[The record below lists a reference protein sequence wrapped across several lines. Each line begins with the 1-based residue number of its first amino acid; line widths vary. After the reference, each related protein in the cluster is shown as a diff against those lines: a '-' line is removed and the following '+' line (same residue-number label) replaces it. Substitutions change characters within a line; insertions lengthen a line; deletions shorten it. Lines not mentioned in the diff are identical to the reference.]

1 MTVAI
6 IYAVLAFVAAYVIGS
21 INFAIII
28 SNIWIKRDIRKFGS
42 GNAGATNVVRSV
54 GVVPG
59 VITFVLDFI
68 KGVAGAYLG
77 YIAFSYLANF
87 VSFPL
92 INAVS
97 GAYLCGT
104 VCQLGHIFPLFFDF
118 KGGKGV
124 ATTGGILLILDWKIL
139 VVCVLAFGLPFAFS
153 GIISLG
159 SCITAIAM
167 PIAAI
172 VFSLD
177 VGTPNFIFRSVL
189 AILMAIAVLVRHR
202 DNIVRLIKGQ
212 EKPIF
217 GKKNEGNNG

>member
-6 IYAVLAFVAAYVIGS
+6 IFAVLAFVVAYAIGS

-59 VITFVLDFI
+59 ILTFVMDFL
-68 KGVAGAYLG
+68 KGVAAAYLG
-77 YIAFSYLANF
+77 FVAFGYLANF
-87 VSFPL
+87 VSFPI
-92 INAVS
+92 INAIS

-124 ATTGGILLILDWKIL
+124 ATTGGILLILDWRIL
-139 VVCVLAFGLPFAFS
+139 VVCLLAFGIPFAIS

-159 SCITAIAM
+159 SCITAVAM
-167 PIAAI
+167 LISAI
-172 VFSLD
+172 VFSIGAPLPD
-177 VGTPNFIFRSVL
+177 FIFRIVL
-189 AILMAIAVLVRHR
+189 AAIMVGAVLIRHR
-202 DNIVRLIKGQ
+202 DNIIRLSKGE
-212 EKPIF
+212 EKPIIK
-217 GKKNEGNNG
+217 KKNEDKNG

>member
-6 IYAVLAFVAAYVIGS
+6 IYAVLAFVAAYAIGS

-59 VITFVLDFI
+59 ILTFLMDFL
-68 KGVAGAYLG
+68 KGVAAAYIG
-77 YIAFSYLANF
+77 YLAYGYLANF
-87 VSFPL
+87 VSFPI
-92 INAVS
+92 INALSV
-97 GAYLCGT
+97 AYLCGT

-118 KGGKGV
+118 KGGKGI
-124 ATTGGILLILDWKIL
+124 ATTGGILLILDWRIL
-139 VVCVLAFGLPFAFS
+139 VVCLLAFGIPFAFS

-159 SCITAIAM
+159 SCITAVAM
-167 PIAAI
+167 PVAAI
-172 VFSLD
+172 IFSIGAPLPD
-177 VGTPNFIFRSVL
+177 FIFRMVL
-189 AILMAIAVLVRHR
+189 AFVMAAAALIRHKENINRLV
-202 DNIVRLIKGQ
+202 KGQ

-217 GKKNEGNNG
+217 GKKKEDKNG

>member
-1 MTVAI
+1 MTLPIVF
-6 IYAVLAFVAAYVIGS
+6 AVLAAVAAYAIGS

-28 SNIWIKRDIRKFGS
+28 SKIWIKRDIRKFGS

-59 VITFVLDFI
+59 ILTFVLDFA
-68 KGVAGAYLG
+68 KGVAAAYIG
-77 YIAFSYLANF
+77 YVAFGYLSAF
-87 VSFPL
+87 ASFPL
-92 INAVS
+92 INALN

-104 VCQLGHIFPLFFDF
+104 ICQLGHIFPLFFDF

-124 ATTGGILLILDWKIL
+124 ATTGGILLVLDWRIL
-139 VVCVLAFGLPFAFS
+139 VVCLVAFGLPFAFS

-167 PIAAI
+167 PITSII
-172 VFSLD
+172 VNIGEPWYDFTL
-177 VGTPNFIFRSVL
+177 RAVL
-189 AILMAIAVLVRHR
+189 AIIMAAAVLVRHKE
-202 DNIVRLIKGQ
+202 NIARLAKGE

-217 GKKNEGNNG
+217 KKKQEK

>member
-6 IYAVLAFVAAYVIGS
+6 IYAVLAFIAAYAIGS

-28 SNIWIKRDIRKFGS
+28 SKLWIKRDIRKFGS

-59 VITFVLDFI
+59 ILTFVMDFI

-77 YIAFSYLANF
+77 FLAFSYLSYF
-87 VSFPL
+87 VSFPMV
-92 INAVS
+92 NALN
-97 GAYLCGT
+97 GAYLYGT

-139 VVCVLAFGLPFAFS
+139 VVCLLAFGIPFAIT

-159 SCITAIAM
+159 SCITAVAM
-167 PIAAI
+167 LISAI
-172 VFSLD
+172 VFSI
-177 VGTPNFIFRSVL
+177 GAATPDFIFR
-189 AILMAIAVLVRHR
+189 ILMAAIMVGAVLIRHR
-202 DNIVRLIKGQ
+202 DNIIRLAKGE
-212 EKPIF
+212 EKPII
-217 GKKNEGNNG
+217 KKKKEDKNG

>member
-6 IYAVLAFVAAYVIGS
+6 IYAVLAFVAAYAIGS

-59 VITFVLDFI
+59 LLTFLLDFL

-87 VSFPL
+87 VTFPL
-92 INAVS
+92 INALS

-104 VCQLGHIFPLFFDF
+104 VCQLGHIFPIFFDF

-139 VVCVLAFGLPFAFS
+139 VVCVLAFGIPFAFS

-159 SCITAIAM
+159 SCITAVAM
-167 PIAAI
+167 PVAAI
-172 VFSLD
+172 VFSIGAPLPD
-177 VGTPNFIFRSVL
+177 FIFRVVL
-189 AILMAIAVLVRHR
+189 ALVMAGAVLVRHR
-202 DNIVRLIKGQ
+202 DNIVRLAKGQ

-217 GKKNEGNNG
+217 KKKNEDKNG

>member
-6 IYAVLAFVAAYVIGS
+6 IYAVLAFIAAYAIGS

-59 VITFVLDFI
+59 ILTFVMDFI
-68 KGVAGAYLG
+68 KGAVGAYLG
-77 YIAFSYLANF
+77 YIAFGYLATF
-87 VSFPL
+87 VDFPIL
-92 INAVS
+92 SALN

-139 VVCVLAFGLPFAFS
+139 IVCLLAFGIPFAIT

-159 SCITAIAM
+159 SCITAVAM
-167 PIAAI
+167 LISAI
-172 VFSLD
+172 VFSMGAPLTD
-177 VGTPNFIFRSVL
+177 FIFRVV
-189 AILMAIAVLVRHR
+189 MAAVMVGAVLIRHR
-202 DNIVRLIKGQ
+202 DNIIRLAKGE
-212 EKPIF
+212 EKPIIK
-217 GKKNEGNNG
+217 KKNEDKNG